1 MKNKTLPMSHDKTP
15 AFLCCCLFTDIIA
28 EYVFGGKREMG
39 RWGRGDADGLGD
51 RRPWEEGRRQVG
63 IRLRGKSGLRGCESA
78 KYKSKTAQTRSAQT
92 AVQSYS

>member
-1 MKNKTLPMSHDKTP
+1 MSHHKTP
-15 AFLCCCLFTDIIA
+15 AFLCYCLFTDIIA
-28 EYVFGGKREMG
+28 EYVFGGKREMEMG
-39 RWGRGDADGLGD
+39 WGEVRGWGRYW
-51 RRPWEEGRRQVG
+51 RPWEEGRRQVV

>member
-39 RWGRGDADGLGD
+39 MGVGRGTRMGEVLASVGGREEAGGD
-51 RRPWEEGRRQVG
+51 TAAGQV
-63 IRLRGKSGLRGCESA
+63 RSKGLRIG
-78 KYKSKTAQTRSAQT
+78 
-92 AVQSYS
+92 